1 MDPRAPSRTGALRAL
16 AAATAAG
23 AAAMGLARLA
33 ARAVADLPAPDALV
47 GAVAL
52 ALGALAAAVL
62 TSGCAML
69 AATSCATALGRRWT
83 RTEALATRLV
93 PQVLRRTLTVGLG
106 AGLTLGL
113 GTTALADEIDVGWAI
128 TSGSTA
134 QADVAPT
141 ADVAP
146 PADVAPTADAAPTAS
161 GHASA
166 GHPGLPAAP
175 AVTVPPTATATPTPA
190 ATPDGGPS
198 PTAAPT
204 GHEPARTVTVH
215 PGDSL
220 WRITAG
226 LLPAGSDDARIAAA
240 WPLVYA
246 ANRDV
251 VGPDPGLI
259 HPGDVLTV
267 PAEVTA

>member
-1 MDPRAPSRTGALRAL
+1 MDPRAQSRTGALRAL
-16 AAATAAG
+16 AAATAGG

-62 TSGCAML
+62 TAGCAML

-93 PQVLRRTLTVGLG
+93 PLVLRRTLTVGLG

-128 TSGSTA
+128 TSGSAA
-134 QADVAPT
+134 QADVVPT
-141 ADVAP
+141 ADVVPA
-146 PADVAPTADAAPTAS
+146 ADVAPTAS

-166 GHPGLPAAP
+166 GHPSIPAAP

-190 ATPDGGPS
+190 ATPGGGPS

-204 GHEPARTVTVH
+204 GQEPARTVTVQA
-215 PGDSL
+215 GDSL

-226 LLPAGSDDARIAAA
+226 LLPAGSDDARIAAT
-240 WPLVYA
+240 WPVVYA

>member
-1 MDPRAPSRTGALRAL
+1 MPDITLDPGATVEPRALSRTGALRAL

-23 AAAMGLARLA
+23 TSAAWLGRLA
-33 ARAVADLPAPDALV
+33 ARTAADLPAPDALV

-62 TSGCAML
+62 AAGCAML
-69 AATSCATALGRRWT
+69 AASSCATALGRRWT

-93 PQVLRRTLTVGLG
+93 PLVLRRALTVGLG

-113 GTTALADEIDVGWAI
+113 GTTALADEVDVGWAV
-128 TSGSTA
+128 TSGSTQTA
-134 QADVAPT
+134 AAPTTDVAPT
-141 ADVAP
+141 ADV
-146 PADVAPTADAAPTAS
+146 VPTAS

-166 GHPGLPAAP
+166 GRPGI
-175 AVTVPPTATATPTPA
+175 PTAPTV
-190 ATPDGGPS
+190 
-198 PTAAPT
+198 AAPT
-204 GHEPARTVTVH
+204 TGSTPDRTVTVQ

-240 WPLVYA
+240 WPLVHA

-251 VGPDPGLI
+251 IGPDPGLI
-259 HPGDVLTV
+259 HPGDVLTI